1 MNFSREYVRME
12 NVNYNNKNIERKY
25 LNNMRKNQFLKVENS
40 LSELEKYFTE
50 LEDRELKDRE
60 VKIKR
65 DIWDLFHKFI
75 IVSIDDMDK
84 PVKTRGMIG

>member
-1 MNFSREYVRME
+1 ME

-65 DIWDLFHKFI
+65 DI
-75 IVSIDDMDK
+75 
-84 PVKTRGMIG
+84 

>member
-65 DIWDLFHKFI
+65 DI
-75 IVSIDDMDK
+75 
-84 PVKTRGMIG
+84 